1 MKTFI
6 AAAALVS
13 LVATSAFAA
22 DGALP
27 AGKPAGAKEA
37 QGLLNNTP
45 LLVLGGI
52 GAIVAVVLA
61 TNDNSSTATVPSTG
75 T

>member
-6 AAAALVS
+6 AATALIS
-13 LVATSAFAA
+13 LFATSAIAA
-22 DGALP
+22 EDMLP
-27 AGKPAGAKEA
+27 AGKPAGVAQA
-37 QGLLNNTP
+37 QGILNNTP

-61 TNDNSSTATVPSTG
+61 TNDNSSTPSTG
-75 T
+75 TGS